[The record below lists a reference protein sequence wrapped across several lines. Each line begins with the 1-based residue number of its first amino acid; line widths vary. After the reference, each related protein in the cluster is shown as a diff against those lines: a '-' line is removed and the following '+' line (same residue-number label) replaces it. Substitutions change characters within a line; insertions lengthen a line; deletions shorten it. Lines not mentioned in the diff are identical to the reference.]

1 MMVTTW
7 LTAYSFVPPIDS
19 SWNTNDT
26 QVWKQELRGNGTHPV
41 SLLVGTTDDEDKEV
55 ALLKEQV
62 IKLLEHIGI
71 GQDIPSLVEAH
82 LVKPIINY
90 IRFHDKETANLAALM
105 GGLVAQE
112 AIKLITRQYIPIN
125 NTCVFNGI
133 ASTSSVFEL

>member
-1 MMVTTW
+1 
-7 LTAYSFVPPIDS
+7 
-19 SWNTNDT
+19 
-26 QVWKQELRGNGTHPV
+26 
-41 SLLVGTTDDEDKEV
+41 LLGTTDDEENEV

-71 GQDIPSLVEAH
+71 GQDIPSLVETH
-82 LVKPIINY
+82 LIKPIINY